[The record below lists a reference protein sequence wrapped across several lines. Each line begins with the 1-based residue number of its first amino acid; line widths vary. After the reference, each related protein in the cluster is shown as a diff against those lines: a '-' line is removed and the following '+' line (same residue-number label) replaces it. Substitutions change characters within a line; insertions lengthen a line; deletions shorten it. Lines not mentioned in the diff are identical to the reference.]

1 MQIKCQNFKHSM
13 LSNDV
18 GCFLSK
24 IGMLTVFLFTN
35 ISCSSQGTSFTYPII
50 KKGDSTNTYFSHT
63 IVDPYQNL
71 ENENDT
77 INTDWYDNQNR
88 LATNTLSRISG
99 RAEML
104 NTLIAYEDRID
115 EIIIENKI
123 IANGNHFYLKR
134 TKNENIARLY
144 FKESYKAKEVLLY
157 DPKAFNS
164 EVDNNVISYFKPSW
178 DGKKVVIAITNSG
191 KEISDLIVMTVS
203 NQTVAPEV
211 IPRARP
217 DSFLGISWIPDN
229 SGFTFLQF
237 GEQETDLNYSVLYKI
252 GEPRNA
258 VKRVF
263 GTGLQKDIHID
274 AQGVYPIAKIY
285 DCNDPYIIG
294 YIATVENFWEA
305 YISDIN
311 EFSKG
316 TPNWTKLHTR
326 DDLLYTDSGRFL
338 KGKYIFKS
346 NRDFESNALYKV
358 NNGDFAFAKAELICK
373 PVEGEILQSFIIN
386 GDEIYFT
393 TTKNGVSSKL
403 YKCVNGETSNIELP
417 MNVGSISLKNNPS
430 DEQSI
435 FISLSGWTMD
445 NQRYLYNTQ
454 SNVFELSPLS
464 DKASYPEFN
473 NIRSR
478 EVEIVSHDGVLVPL
492 SIIYN
497 EDAILNEASPTLFYG
512 YGSYGTS
519 IEPFYSTTFL
529 HWVERGGILCIPHVR
544 GGGEKG
550 EQWHQDGMINKKENT
565 WKDLIASA
573 EYMINEG
580 FTSKEKI
587 AIYSSSAGGIMI
599 GKAVTDRPDL
609 FAAAIAEVPIMN
621 PLRSEARKGGGG
633 SNMLE
638 YGTIK
643 DATQVSG
650 LINMDPYLSLE
661 KNINYPAILL
671 TAGENDPRVPKW
683 MPGKFAARAQEF
695 SISSKPILFR
705 IDKDAGHG
713 TVDEK
718 IKYYQEY
725 ADVFSF
731 AFWQTGHEDFVLK
744 D

>member
-1 MQIKCQNFKHSM
+1 M

-134 TKNENIARLY
+134 SKNENIARLY
-144 FKESYKAKEVLLY
+144 FKESYKDSEVLLY
-157 DPKAFNS
+157 DPKDFNS

-191 KEISDLIVMTVS
+191 KEISDLIIMTVS

-258 VKRVF
+258 VTRVF

-316 TPNWTKLHTR
+316 TPNWTKLHTK

-373 PVEGEILQSFIIN
+373 PVEWRNI
-386 GDEIYFT
+386 T
-393 TTKNGVSSKL
+393 KL
-403 YKCVNGETSNIELP
+403 YN
-417 MNVGSISLKNNPS
+417 
-430 DEQSI
+430 
-435 FISLSGWTMD
+435 
-445 NQRYLYNTQ
+445 
-454 SNVFELSPLS
+454 
-464 DKASYPEFN
+464 
-473 NIRSR
+473 
-478 EVEIVSHDGVLVPL
+478 
-492 SIIYN
+492 
-497 EDAILNEASPTLFYG
+497 
-512 YGSYGTS
+512 
-519 IEPFYSTTFL
+519 
-529 HWVERGGILCIPHVR
+529 
-544 GGGEKG
+544 
-550 EQWHQDGMINKKENT
+550 
-565 WKDLIASA
+565 
-573 EYMINEG
+573 
-580 FTSKEKI
+580 
-587 AIYSSSAGGIMI
+587 
-599 GKAVTDRPDL
+599 
-609 FAAAIAEVPIMN
+609 
-621 PLRSEARKGGGG
+621 
-633 SNMLE
+633 
-638 YGTIK
+638 
-643 DATQVSG
+643 
-650 LINMDPYLSLE
+650 
-661 KNINYPAILL
+661 
-671 TAGENDPRVPKW
+671 
-683 MPGKFAARAQEF
+683 
-695 SISSKPILFR
+695 
-705 IDKDAGHG
+705 
-713 TVDEK
+713 
-718 IKYYQEY
+718 
-725 ADVFSF
+725 
-731 AFWQTGHEDFVLK
+731 
-744 D
+744 